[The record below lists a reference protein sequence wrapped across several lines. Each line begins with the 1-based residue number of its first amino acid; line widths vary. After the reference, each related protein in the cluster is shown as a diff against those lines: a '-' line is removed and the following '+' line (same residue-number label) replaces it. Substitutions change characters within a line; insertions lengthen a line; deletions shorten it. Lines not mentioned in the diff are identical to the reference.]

1 MMVAEM
7 KNDSFLLSFAAR
19 LARLQPACCPLL
31 SRRSIAAIDVSPA
44 RPARCWQVFI
54 PIGAWTRRG
63 GQMDVKL
70 KIGVK
75 L

>member
-19 LARLQPACCPLL
+19 LARLPPACCPLL

-54 PIGAWTRRG
+54 PIGAWTSRG